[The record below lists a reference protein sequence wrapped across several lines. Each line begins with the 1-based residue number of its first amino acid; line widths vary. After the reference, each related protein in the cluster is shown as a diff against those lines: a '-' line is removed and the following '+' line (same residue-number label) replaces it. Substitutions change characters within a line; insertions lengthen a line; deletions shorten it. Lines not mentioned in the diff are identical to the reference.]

1 MARSADSQKVREWQ
15 QRMLR
20 FQRSQQSVAR
30 FCRDEKVS
38 VPSFY
43 QWRKKLLSPAPAPPK
58 SGQVAAGFTSVR
70 LVAVPTLTVRWPGG
84 TQLDVPAMDAL
95 VLQRALD
102 ALAQVDA
109 QRCAGGEAC

>member
-1 MARSADSQKVREWQ
+1 M
-15 QRMLR
+15 
-20 FQRSQQSVAR
+20 
-30 FCRDEKVS
+30 
-38 VPSFY
+38 PSFY
-43 QWRKKLLSPAPAPPK
+43 QWRKKLLSPASARPK
-58 SGQVAAGFTSVR
+58 SGQVAAGFTPVR

-102 ALAQVDA
+102 ALAHIDA

>member
-20 FQRSQQSVAR
+20 FQQSRQSVAR

-43 QWRKKLLSPAPAPPK
+43 QWRKKLPSPAPAPPK
-58 SGQVAAGFTSVR
+58 CGQVAAGFTPVR

-95 VLQRALD
+95 VLQRTLD
-102 ALAQVDA
+102 ALAHVDA